1 MLCFQSNVL
10 TTKCINEGHLTHNE
24 GLSFKIA
31 LKQNNSCVL
40 ARVLTIYSTTAR
52 TVNSAVVAGSL

>member
-1 MLCFQSNVL
+1 MLCFQRNVL
-10 TTKCINEGHLTHNE
+10 TTKCINEGHLAHNE

-31 LKQNNSCVL
+31 LKQNNGCVL

-52 TVNSAVVAGSL
+52 TVSSALVPESP